1 MDNVSGAPPKL
12 QLKMHPPTANSR
24 DTSANADVNF
34 VYGSAPAIK
43 ALNAMASEI
52 ARTNL
57 SVLILGESG
66 TGKDTYAS
74 LLHSLSNANHGSFR
88 KINCTV
94 APERLESL
102 ISEAMRDSA
111 AHQATATLYLDNL
124 QELDLAA
131 QRALFSRLSDGESSA
146 AQTDAHAFRLISSS
160 TRSLDHEVE
169 TGRFRHELYF
179 RLNGACLRLPPLR
192 ERKDDIAS
200 LLQHFLIKHTIS
212 SKTRVAPLTKRN
224 IDTLVQ
230 YHWPGNIREL
240 ENFALRLTAVG
251 DVQAVLQELRLHSK
265 PKSFVPENSR
275 SSSLK
280 TVARAASRQAEREM
294 IMHALEHTRWNR
306 KRAAQELQ
314 ISYKSLLCK
323 IKQIGAIQGDH
334 EN

>member
-1 MDNVSGAPPKL
+1 
-12 QLKMHPPTANSR
+12 MHPPTANSR
-24 DTSANADVNF
+24 DTSANADVNI

-66 TGKDTYAS
+66 TGKDTYAR
-74 LLHSLSNANHGSFR
+74 LLHSLSNANHGSFH

-111 AHQATATLYLDNL
+111 ALQAT
-124 QELDLAA
+124 
-131 QRALFSRLSDGESSA
+131 GESSA
-146 AQTDAHAFRLISSS
+146 AQPGAHAFRLISSS

-212 SKTRVAPLTKRN
+212 SKSRVAPLTKRN

-251 DVQAVLQELRLHSK
+251 DVQSVLQELRLNSK
-265 PKSFVPENSR
+265 PKSFVPESR
-275 SSSLK
+275 GSFSLK

-294 IMHALEHTRWNR
+294 IMHALEHTHWNR